1 MTNVHRKA
9 PVFVVILLSAWLAA
23 GHAQAA
29 ENGEPSVLV
38 KTAPVVSQQLA
49 SSLKAF
55 GMLQADPDEVLSL
68 SLPHAGLINR
78 IWIRLGQRV
87 RSGDKLLEIV
97 TSPEARMQYL
107 QARSAV
113 DFAERE
119 LERQQ
124 RLFEEHLAT
133 SAQLDAAKRN
143 LQDAKTTMKALEQSG
158 QDVTEETLRSP
169 MDGIVTRLNVAQ
181 GERIQ
186 ANTTAMLIAAEH
198 RLIARLGIESEDLSQ
213 VAVGKPVTL
222 SSVFDPDVRIETEIR
237 EVHAM
242 VDPTTQLV
250 EVLAEIPEDQSRKL
264 VLGSRITG
272 LIRVTEKAALTVP
285 RTAVLGEGD
294 DACVFT
300 VSDGRAVRVPV
311 TVGIEEGSLVE
322 ISGAVSAGERV
333 VVSGNYQL
341 EDGMAVRENP

>member
-1 MTNVHRKA
+1 MTKTHIK
-9 PVFVVILLSAWLAA
+9 LSAFSVLLIWTWLAA
-23 GHAQAA
+23 GQLQAA

-49 SSLKAF
+49 STIKAF
-55 GMLQADPDEVLSL
+55 GTLQADPDQVLSL

-87 RSGDKLLEIV
+87 RSGDRLLEIV

-133 SAQLDAAKRN
+133 SAQLDAARRT
-143 LQDAKTTMKALEQSG
+143 LQDAKTTMNALEQSG
-158 QDVTEETLRSP
+158 QNVAEETLRSP
-169 MDGIVTRLNVAQ
+169 MDGIVTQLDVAQ
-181 GERIQ
+181 GQRVQ

-198 RLIARLGIESEDLSQ
+198 RLIARLGVEAEDLSRID
-213 VAVGKPVTL
+213 VGKQVTL
-222 SSVFDPDVRIETEIR
+222 SSVFDPDVRIVSEIR

-242 VDPTTQLV
+242 VDPSTQLV
-250 EVLAEIPEDQSRKL
+250 EVLVEIPEDQSRQL

-272 LIRVTEKAALTVP
+272 LIRVNEKTALTVP
-285 RTAVLGEGD
+285 RTAVLGDGD
-294 DACVFT
+294 NAHVFT
-300 VSDGRAVRVPV
+300 VAEGRAVSVPV
-311 TVGIEEGSLVE
+311 TVGIEEDSVVE

-333 VVSGNYQL
+333 VVSGNYEL